1 MAKKKSSAYYATNP
15 LQPLS
20 LRAKLNMSKRR
31 TPPRRMERV
40 YLEREQSEAV
50 ERTALGVFS
59 DCVNIGLTF
68 QEALSAVYLSGV
80 DHALSARKEQEP
92 TS

>member
-1 MAKKKSSAYYATNP
+1 
-15 LQPLS
+15 
-20 LRAKLNMSKRR
+20 MSKRR
-31 TPPRRMERV
+31 TPPMRMDRI
-40 YLEREQSEAV
+40 YLETEQSEAV

-80 DHALSARKEQEP
+80 DHALSACQEEP
-92 TS
+92 AS